1 MLQLDLKKRKM
12 MKQIELNQ
20 RGKPKGLYDM
30 SEREIFF
37 TKLGQEIFKVTD
49 NKTHKTQMTDEDW
62 NLYCDTAGKCV
73 RYGTVWGPKEMKDFK
88 ESELGVI
95 KLFLNRRKNNG

>member
-1 MLQLDLKKRKM
+1 

-30 SEREIFF
+30 SEREVFF
-37 TKLGQEIFKVTD
+37 TKLGQEIFKITD

-62 NLYCDTAGKCV
+62 ILYCDTAGKCV
-73 RYGTVWGPKEMKDFK
+73 RFGTVWGPKTMTDFK
-88 ESELGVI
+88 PEELDVI
-95 KLFLNRRKNNG
+95 QLFLDKRK